1 MALSD
6 LLFKALYIGAEKFGT
21 PRFSF
26 DWRIY
31 KLNPAERTR
40 LAAEASDGLPR
51 LFFAHHG
58 RLVNKWVHYLDVY
71 ERHFAPYRNTP
82 LKMLEIGVFK
92 GGSLDLWRDYF
103 GADAKIFGI
112 DLDPE
117 CANRVTPPNQVRIG
131 SQDNAKFLRSV
142 VDELGAPDIILDDAA
157 HVGRLQRASFDVLF
171 PLLREGGLYVIEDL
185 CTSYWRGVYEGG
197 YRRKGSGI
205 EFIKEMID
213 DMHAWYHNKATRTP
227 AKEQIG
233 AIHVYDS
240 IVVIE
245 KRKIKPPAYI
255 KLE

>member
-6 LLFKALYIGAEKFGT
+6 LFFKALYSASQKLGT
-21 PRFSF
+21 PKLQFNSRA
-26 DWRIY
+26 Y
-31 KLNPAERTR
+31 KLDPAERTR
-40 LAAEASDGLPR
+40 LSAEASDGIGK

-58 RLVNKWVHYLDVY
+58 RVIHKWVHYLDIY

-82 LKMLEIGVFK
+82 VRMLEIGVFM
-92 GGSLDLWRDYF
+92 GGSLELWREYF
-103 GADAKIFGI
+103 GTDARIFGV

-131 SQDNAKFLRSV
+131 SQADAKFLRSV
-142 VDELGAPDIILDDAA
+142 VDELGPPDIILDDAA
-157 HVGRLQRASFDVLF
+157 HIGRLQRASFDALF

-185 CTSYWRGVYEGG
+185 STSYWRGVYEGG
-197 YRRKGSGI
+197 YRRKGTGI
-205 EFIKEMID
+205 EFIKDMID
-213 DMHAWYHNKATRTP
+213 DMHAWYHNKPTGTP

-245 KRKIKPPAYI
+245 KRRVKPPAHI
-255 KLE
+255 KVK